1 MGYRTRGAVFD
12 KTFRYVFF
20 MEHFLD
26 YTKGEKLMA
35 VKIRLARFGS
45 KKKPIYRVVVSD
57 VRSPRDGRYIERV
70 GWYDP
75 RLKEGGLK
83 MNLERVKYWISNGAK
98 PTEKVDRLIKRA
110 SK

>member
-1 MGYRTRGAVFD
+1 M
-12 KTFRYVFF
+12 
-20 MEHFLD
+20 
-26 YTKGEKLMA
+26 

-57 VRSPRDGRYIERV
+57 VRSPRDGRFIERV

-75 RLKEGGLK
+75 RISSGSLRMDLD
-83 MNLERVKYWISNGAK
+83 RVQYWIDNGAQ

-110 SK
+110 QKDKEAAATA